1 MNINKKL
8 RFQMLAQSWLF
19 VLLFICLIVLLGYL
33 ATQYRI
39 TKDIT
44 QANRNILTQG
54 SVNVLKQMKAP
65 INVTVYATK
74 DDASGGDNFR
84 KGMIDFMARKT

>member
-54 SVNVLKQMKAP
+54 SVN
-65 INVTVYATK
+65 I
-74 DDASGGDNFR
+74 GR
-84 KGMIDFMARKT
+84 